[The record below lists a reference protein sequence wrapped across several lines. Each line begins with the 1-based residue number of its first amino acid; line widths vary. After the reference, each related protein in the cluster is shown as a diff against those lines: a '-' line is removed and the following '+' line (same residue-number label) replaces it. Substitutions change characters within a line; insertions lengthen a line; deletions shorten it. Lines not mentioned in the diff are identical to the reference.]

1 MPKRPTST
9 RSGSPPRKPKP
20 RRVSKAERWLNLL
33 AFLLDHHYPVPR
45 EDIFLGVADYRR
57 DWADGDDTARE
68 SVRRKFERDKKE
80 LKALGIALQPVGK
93 LYSEHADQEVD
104 TYSLKP
110 RDLYLPYLEVGGKVR
125 SGRKPYG
132 LPTLSLK
139 PDDFTLLRRAAERV
153 QTLEGT
159 ALGASASSALR
170 KLSFDLPELEPG
182 DGELSL
188 HQPVEKGFAR
198 LFGVL
203 KAGVER
209 RLPVSCRYYS
219 IGRDADEER
228 VIEPYGLMLSWGTWY
243 CIARAPD
250 RDAMRVFRLSRMRDA
265 TLMEGARPFSVPG
278 AFSVRDYLDRS
289 PWELGD
295 APAVAVKVRIAFP
308 HSRWVLAEGLGE
320 VLEATDPS
328 GGALLQFEV
337 RAMHPFVRWLL
348 TFGSQVEV
356 VDPPE
361 VRDRLTAERDRL
373 RAIYR

>member
-1 MPKRPTST
+1 MPRRAASS
-9 RSGSPPRKPKP
+9 RSGSSPRKRKP
-20 RRVSKAERWLNLL
+20 RRASKAERWLNLL

-45 EDIFLGVADYRR
+45 EEIFLGVADYRC
-57 DWADGDDTARE
+57 DWVDGDDTVRE

-93 LYSEHADQEVD
+93 LYSEHAGQEVD

-125 SGRKPYG
+125 SSTRPYG
-132 LPTLSLK
+132 LPTISLK
-139 PDDFTLLRRAAERV
+139 PEDFALLRRAAERV
-153 QTLEGT
+153 QALEGA
-159 ALGASASSALR
+159 ALGVSASSALR
-170 KLSFDLPELEPG
+170 KLSFDLPELAPG
-182 DGELSL
+182 DRELSL
-188 HQPVEKGFAR
+188 HQPVGPGFAQ

-203 KAGVER
+203 RAGVEQ

-228 VIEPYGLMLSWGTWY
+228 VVEPYGLMLSWGSWY

-250 RDAMRVFRLSRMRDA
+250 KNAMRVFRLSRMRDA
-265 TLMEGARPFSVPG
+265 TLIEGAQPFTVP
-278 AFSVRDYLDRS
+278 AEFSVREYLDRS
-289 PWELGD
+289 PWELGEGPPVT
-295 APAVAVKVRIAFP
+295 AKVRIAFP
-308 HSRWVLAEGLGE
+308 HSRWVMAEGLGE

-328 GGALLQFEV
+328 GGTLLQFEV
-337 RAMHPFVRWLL
+337 RAMHAFVRWLL

-361 VRDRLTAERDRL
+361 VRMRLAAERDRI